1 MIRQKYN
8 FSEKML
14 SQVVTVVVRKED
26 NWDNH
31 DNFFVFAT
39 QNVEVMDFFG
49 FMVINCSCDDMSRS
63 FYHHLF
69 WSSDDA
75 YYIEGPIR
83 YGKKG
88 RPMVEISFERFGFG
102 YHSHHGRWSSF
113 VRNNRYYPVRKTGYQ
128 PFGET
133 TLRTDFIMLSKL
145 SKLSLGKEDNL
156 DNHDNTNRS
165 SRSVLRLGCENSA
178 KSCL

>member
-8 FSEKML
+8 FSEK
-14 SQVVTVVVRKED
+14 SCPSCRRKGRQLGQPRQL
-26 NWDNH
+26 
-31 DNFFVFAT
+31 FCIFAT

-49 FMVINCSCDDMSRS
+49 FMVINCSCDDVSRS

-88 RPMVEISFERFGFG
+88 MPMVEISLMDSASDTILITVGSL
-102 YHSHHGRWSSF
+102 HSLEIIDTIPS
-113 VRNNRYYPVRKTGYQ
+113 
-128 PFGET
+128 E
-133 TLRTDFIMLSKL
+133 KL
-145 SKLSLGKEDNL
+145 D
-156 DNHDNTNRS
+156 TI
-165 SRSVLRLGCENSA
+165 RLV
-178 KSCL
+178 KRR

>member
-1 MIRQKYN
+1 MIQQKYN
-8 FSEKML
+8 FSEKKL
-14 SQVVTVVVRKED
+14 SSVVQVVVSKED
-26 NWDNH
+26 NWNNH

-63 FYHHLF
+63 FYHHLV

-88 RPMVEISFERFGFG
+88 MPMVEISLMDSASDTILITVGSL
-102 YHSHHGRWSSF
+102 HSLEIIDTIPS
-113 VRNNRYYPVRKTGYQ
+113 
-128 PFGET
+128 E
-133 TLRTDFIMLSKL
+133 KL
-145 SKLSLGKEDNL
+145 D
-156 DNHDNTNRS
+156 TI
-165 SRSVLRLGCENSA
+165 RLV
-178 KSCL
+178 KRR

>member
-1 MIRQKYN
+1 
-8 FSEKML
+8 ML

-49 FMVINCSCDDMSRS
+49 FMVINCSYDDVSHS
-63 FYHHLF
+63 FYHHLV

-88 RPMVEISFERFGFG
+88 RPMVEISLKDSASDTILITVGG
-102 YHSHHGRWSSF
+102 LHSLEIIDTI
-113 VRNNRYYPVRKTGYQ
+113 P
-128 PFGET
+128 
-133 TLRTDFIMLSKL
+133 SK
-145 SKLSLGKEDNL
+145 NL
-156 DNHDNTNRS
+156 DTI
-165 SRSVLRLGCENSA
+165 RLV
-178 KSCL
+178 KRR